1 MSSTPPRSFV
11 NKDVPPTAI
20 DLREVTKQ
28 FAVPDGTAYTA
39 VDSISLAVQSERFV
53 SLVGPSGCGKSTLLN
68 LIAGLT
74 SPSEGEI
81 HVFGNPLTGINRQ
94 AGYLFQQDALLPWKT
109 VIENVTLGLLFRN
122 HDRKEAEI
130 KAEMWLERVGLS
142 GFANHFPSQL
152 SGGMRKRV
160 ALAQTWIVE
169 PGILLMDEPFAAL
182 DIHTRQIIEGDLLQL
197 WEQSPRTVFFVTH
210 DLEEALAMADEV
222 VVLSAGPSATILSR
236 HIVDLPRPRNLI
248 DIQTEKKFVELY
260 TAIWSELRSEVL
272 KAHGRNDQN

>member
-81 HVFGNPLTGINRQ
+81 HV
-94 AGYLFQQDALLPWKT
+94 
-109 VIENVTLGLLFRN
+109 
-122 HDRKEAEI
+122 
-130 KAEMWLERVGLS
+130 LS
-142 GFANHFPSQL
+142 L
-152 SGGMRKRV
+152 
-160 ALAQTWIVE
+160 
-169 PGILLMDEPFAAL
+169 
-182 DIHTRQIIEGDLLQL
+182 IHI
-197 WEQSPRTVFFVTH
+197 
-210 DLEEALAMADEV
+210 
-222 VVLSAGPSATILSR
+222 
-236 HIVDLPRPRNLI
+236 
-248 DIQTEKKFVELY
+248 
-260 TAIWSELRSEVL
+260 
-272 KAHGRNDQN
+272 